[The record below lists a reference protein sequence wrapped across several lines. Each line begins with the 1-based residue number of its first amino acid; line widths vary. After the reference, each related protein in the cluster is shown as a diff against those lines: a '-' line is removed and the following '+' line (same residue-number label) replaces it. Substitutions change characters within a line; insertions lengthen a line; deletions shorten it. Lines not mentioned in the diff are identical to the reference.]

1 MDCTEKIK
9 VKIYKTIMSSFYK
22 LINGEYP
29 EHPQNTDIE
38 FWGSAWRIKRERDK
52 YMLFYLEAAWTGR
65 ELSVEITKE
74 DYELVRNN
82 KLSFD
87 ELCKKYNL

>member
-1 MDCTEKIK
+1 MN
-9 VKIYKTIMSSFYK
+9 SFCK
-22 LINGEYP
+22 LFNGEYP
-29 EHPQNTDIE
+29 DQTPKNTDNE
-38 FWGSAWRIKRERDK
+38 FWSNAWRIKRERDK

-74 DYELVRNN
+74 DFELVRNN
-82 KLSFD
+82 KLSFN